1 MMETALLTG
10 FLALMQVMTKLVL
23 TGAAILIALH
33 GLHAQDTVAQ
43 AVNRSSAD
51 FSTYLPIIVIDT
63 EGQVIP
69 DEPKVRARMGI
80 VDNGPGNVNSTSD
93 AFGSY
98 DGYIGVE
105 LRGSSSQSFPK
116 KSFAIETRDVD
127 GNDIDVALLGFPEEE
142 DWVLYAP
149 YSDKSLMRNVLIFGL
164 SNRLGRYATRTRFVE
179 LVINNDYR
187 GVYVLMESVKRDRNR
202 VDISKLN
209 PDEVVGDNLTGG
221 YIVKI
226 DKGGEGWI
234 SPFAPRVGL
243 NRQVR
248 YSYHYPKTSEIAP
261 EQQAYIQ
268 GVVTAFEV
276 LMASDDWA
284 DPSYGYSAHID
295 VDAAVDYFILHEL
308 ARNVDAYRIST
319 YMYKDKDSIGG
330 GKLVFGPIW
339 DFNFSFGNV
348 DYYNAGNY
356 IGFQVE
362 SGVPDADGA
371 HPPFWWEKLWEDPAL
386 NRKATQ
392 RWETLRL
399 GPLHTDSL
407 MQLVDDMAGVL
418 AEPAARNFDRW
429 PVLGTYVWPN
439 AFIGNTFAE
448 EVGFLKGWLVDRLAW
463 MDANLSRVVTG
474 VELAVPP
481 GGYSLSSVYPNPLHN
496 QGWVT
501 LVVGRDQ
508 SVRADVYDVLGR
520 RVLVAFDGR
529 LVATEHRQLT
539 LDTQSLGSG
548 VYILRVAGETFNA
561 ARLAV
566 VVR

>member
-1 MMETALLTG
+1 MS
-10 FLALMQVMTKLVL
+10 KLVL
-23 TGAAILIALH
+23 TVVATLIALH

-63 EGQVIP
+63 EGQAIP

-149 YSDKSLMRNVLIFGL
+149 YSDKSLIRNVLIFGL

-248 YSYHYPKTSEIAP
+248 YSYHYPKTSEIAS

-268 GVVTAFEV
+268 GVVTAFED

-319 YMYKDKDSIGG
+319 YMYKDKDKDSIGE

-339 DFNFSFGNV
+339 DFNLSFGNV

-371 HPPFWWEKLWEDPAL
+371 HPPFWWKKLWEDPAL
-386 NRKATQ
+386 NRKVIQ

-399 GPLHTDSL
+399 GPLHNDSL
-407 MQLVDDMAGVL
+407 MQFIDDMAGVL
-418 AEPAARNFDRW
+418 GEPAARNFDRW

-439 AFIGNTFAE
+439 AFIGNTFSE
-448 EVGFLKGWLVDRLAW
+448 EVGFLKGWLVDRLSW
-463 MDANLSRVVTG
+463 MDANLLRVVTG

-481 GGYSLSSVYPNPLHN
+481 ADGGYTLSSVYPNPLHNN

-520 RVLVAFDGR
+520 RVLAAFDGK
-529 LVATEHRQLT
+529 LVATEQRQLP
-539 LDTQSLGSG
+539 LDTRSLGSG
-548 VYILRVAGETFNA
+548 VYILRIAGDTFEA

-566 VVR
+566 VAR